1 MICLRASSGVVRRQA
16 HFFPWEK
23 LEHYAG
29 YSVMAGARVRTAMIV
44 ATDAVDTIAT
54 IILIA
59 MMLVPLANIV
69 TGAIVGTGLAGP
81 AGGLVG
87 IVAAIAITLISSGV
101 GCNQTRHMFR
111 PRGASRGSY
120 TRHHV
125 SPDPSARR
133 AP

>member
-1 MICLRASSGVVRRQA
+1 LICLRASSGVVRRQA

-29 YSVMAGARVRTAMIV
+29 YSVMAAARVRTAMIV

-87 IVAAIAITLISSGV
+87 IVAAITI
-101 GCNQTRHMFR
+101 
-111 PRGASRGSY
+111 SRGSY
-120 TRHHV
+120 TRHRV